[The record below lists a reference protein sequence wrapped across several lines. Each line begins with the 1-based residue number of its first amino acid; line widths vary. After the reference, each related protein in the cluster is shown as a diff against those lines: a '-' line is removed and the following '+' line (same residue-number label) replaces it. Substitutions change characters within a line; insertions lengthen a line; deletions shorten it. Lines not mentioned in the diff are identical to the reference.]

1 MINPMQIMQMIRGG
15 SPQQAVVDMMRKHA
29 GNNPVLNNAI
39 NMAEKGDVDG
49 LKNLAR
55 NLGKE
60 NGVDVDSK
68 FNEIKNQF
76 GMK

>member
-1 MINPMQIMQMIRGG
+1 MMNPMQIMQMIKGG
-15 SPQQAVVDMMRKHA
+15 SPKQMILNVMRQQAGD
-29 GNNPVLNNAI
+29 NPVLGNAI

-49 LKNLAR
+49 LKNLAH

-60 NGVDVDSK
+60 NWIDVDEK
-68 FNEIKNQF
+68 FNQIKNQF

>member
-15 SPQQAVVDMMRKHA
+15 SPQQAIMSMMRQQT
-29 GNNPVLNNAI
+29 GSNPVLNNAI

-49 LKNLAR
+49 LKNLAH

-60 NGVDVDSK
+60 NGIDVDSK

>member
-15 SPQQAVVDMMRKHA
+15 SPQQAIMSMMRQHA
-29 GNNPVLNNAI
+29 GDNPVLNNAI

-49 LKNLAR
+49 LKNLAH

-60 NGVDVDSK
+60 NGIDVDEK
-68 FNEIKNQF
+68 FSEIKNQF

>member
-1 MINPMQIMQMIRGG
+1 MINPMHIMQMIRGG
-15 SPQQAVVDMMRKHA
+15 NPQQAIMSMMRQQA
-29 GNNPVLNNAI
+29 GDNPVLNNAI
-39 NMAEKGDVDG
+39 NMAEKGDIDG
-49 LKNLAR
+49 LKNLAH

-60 NGVDVDSK
+60 NGIDVDSK

>member
-1 MINPMQIMQMIRGG
+1 MMNPMQIMQMIKGG
-15 SPQQAVVDMMRKHA
+15 SPKQMILNVMRQQAGD
-29 GNNPVLNNAI
+29 NPVLGNAI

-49 LKNLAR
+49 LKNLAH

-60 NGVDVDSK
+60 NGIDVDEK
-68 FNEIKNQF
+68 FNQIKNQF

>member
-15 SPQQAVVDMMRKHA
+15 SPQQAIMSMMRQQA
-29 GNNPVLNNAI
+29 GSNPVLNNAI

>member
-1 MINPMQIMQMIRGG
+1 MMNPMQIMQMIKGG
-15 SPQQAVVDMMRKHA
+15 SPKQMILNAMRQQAGD
-29 GNNPVLNNAI
+29 NPVLGNAI

-49 LKNLAR
+49 LKNLAH

-60 NGVDVDSK
+60 NGIDVDEK
-68 FNEIKNQF
+68 FNQIKNQF

>member
-15 SPQQAVVDMMRKHA
+15 SPQQAIMSMMRQQA
-29 GNNPVLNNAI
+29 GDNPVLNNAI

-49 LKNLAR
+49 LKNLAH

-60 NGVDVDSK
+60 NGINVDEK
-68 FNEIKNQF
+68 LNEIKSQF

>member
-15 SPQQAVVDMMRKHA
+15 NPKQAIMSMMRQQAGD
-29 GNNPVLNNAI
+29 NPVLNNAI
-39 NMAEKGDVDG
+39 NMAEKGDIDG
-49 LKNLAR
+49 LKNLAH

-60 NGVDVDSK
+60 NGIDVDSK

>member
-15 SPQQAVVDMMRKHA
+15 SPQQTIMSMMRQQA

-49 LKNLAR
+49 LKNLAH

>member
-1 MINPMQIMQMIRGG
+1 MINPMQIMQMLRGG
-15 SPQQAVVDMMRKHA
+15 NPQQAIMNAMRNQA
-29 GNNPVLNNAI
+29 GRNPVLNNAI
-39 NMAEKGDVDG
+39 NMAEKGDIDG
-49 LKNLAR
+49 LKNLAH

-60 NGVDVDSK
+60 NGIDVDSK

>member
-1 MINPMQIMQMIRGG
+1 MINPMQIMQMLRGG
-15 SPQQAVVDMMRKHA
+15 SPQQVIMSMMRQQA
-29 GNNPVLNNAI
+29 GDNPVLNNAI
-39 NMAEKGDVDG
+39 NMAEKGDIDG
-49 LKNLAR
+49 LKNLAH

-60 NGVDVDSK
+60 NGIDVDSK

>member
-15 SPQQAVVDMMRKHA
+15 NPQQAIMSMMRQQA
-29 GNNPVLNNAI
+29 GDNPVLNNAI
-39 NMAEKGDVDG
+39 NMAEKGDIDG
-49 LKNLAR
+49 LKNLAH

-60 NGVDVDSK
+60 NGIDVDSK

-76 GMK
+76 GVK

>member
-1 MINPMQIMQMIRGG
+1 MFNVLQLMQMMRSGT
-15 SPQQAVVDMMRKHA
+15 PQDTVLGMLKSQS

-49 LKNLAR
+49 LKSLAH

-60 NGVDVDSK
+60 NGIDVDAK
-68 FNEIKNQF
+68 FSEIKNQF
-76 GMK
+76 GIK

>member
-1 MINPMQIMQMIRGG
+1 MMNPMNLIQMLRGG
-15 SPQQAVVDMMRKHA
+15 NPTQMLMGMLKQQS
-29 GNNPVLNNAI
+29 GNNPVMQNAL
-39 NMAEKGDVDG
+39 NMAEKGDIDG
-49 LKNLAR
+49 LKNLAH

-60 NGVDVDSK
+60 NGIDVDSK

>member
-15 SPQQAVVDMMRKHA
+15 NPQQAIMSMMRQQA
-29 GNNPVLNNAI
+29 GDNPVLNNAI
-39 NMAEKGDVDG
+39 NMAEKGDIDG
-49 LKNLAR
+49 LKNLAH

-60 NGVDVDSK
+60 NGIDVDSK

-76 GMK
+76 DMK

>member
-15 SPQQAVVDMMRKHA
+15 SPQQAIMSMMRQQA
-29 GNNPVLNNAI
+29 GDNPVLNNAI
-39 NMAEKGDVDG
+39 NMAEKGDIDG
-49 LKNLAR
+49 LKNLAH

-60 NGVDVDSK
+60 NGIDVDEK

>member
-1 MINPMQIMQMIRGG
+1 MINPMQIMQMMKGG
-15 SPQQAVVDMMRKHA
+15 SPQQAIMNMMRQQA
-29 GNNPVLNNAI
+29 GNNPVLKNAI
-39 NMAEKGDVDG
+39 DMAEKGDVDG
-49 LKNLAR
+49 LKNLAH

-60 NGVDVDSK
+60 NGIDVDEK

>member
-15 SPQQAVVDMMRKHA
+15 NPQQAIMSMMRQQA
-29 GNNPVLNNAI
+29 GDNPVLNNAI
-39 NMAEKGDVDG
+39 NMAEKGDIDG
-49 LKNLAR
+49 LKNLAH

-60 NGVDVDSK
+60 NGNDVDSK

>member
-15 SPQQAVVDMMRKHA
+15 NPQQAIMSMMRQQA
-29 GNNPVLNNAI
+29 GDNPVLNNAI
-39 NMAEKGDVDG
+39 KKKKKGDIDG
-49 LKNLAR
+49 LKNLAY

-60 NGVDVDSK
+60 NGIDVDSK

>member
-15 SPQQAVVDMMRKHA
+15 NPQQAIMSMMRQQA
-29 GNNPVLNNAI
+29 VDNPVLNNAI
-39 NMAEKGDVDG
+39 NMAEKGDIDG
-49 LKNLAR
+49 LKNLAH

-60 NGVDVDSK
+60 NGIDVDSK

>member
-15 SPQQAVVDMMRKHA
+15 SPQHAIMSMMRQQA
-29 GNNPVLNNAI
+29 GDNPVLNNAI
-39 NMAEKGDVDG
+39 NMAEKGDIDG
-49 LKNLAR
+49 LKNLAH

-60 NGVDVDSK
+60 NGIDVDLK
-68 FNEIKNQF
+68 FNEIKSQF

>member
-15 SPQQAVVDMMRKHA
+15 SPQQAIMSMMRQQA
-29 GNNPVLNNAI
+29 GDNPVLNNAI

-49 LKNLAR
+49 LKNLAH

-60 NGVDVDSK
+60 NGIDVDEK
-68 FNEIKNQF
+68 FSEIKNQF

>member
-15 SPQQAVVDMMRKHA
+15 NPQQAIMSMMRQQA
-29 GNNPVLNNAI
+29 GDNPVLNNAI
-39 NMAEKGDVDG
+39 NMAEKGDIDG
-49 LKNLAR
+49 LKNLAH

-60 NGVDVDSK
+60 NGIDVDSK
-68 FNEIKNQF
+68 FNEIKSQF

>member
-15 SPQQAVVDMMRKHA
+15 SPQQAIMSMMRQQA
-29 GNNPVLNNAI
+29 GDNPVLNNAI
-39 NMAEKGDVDG
+39 NMAEKGDIDG
-49 LKNLAR
+49 LKNLAH

-60 NGVDVDSK
+60 NGIDVDSK
-68 FNEIKNQF
+68 FNEINSQF

>member
-15 SPQQAVVDMMRKHA
+15 SPQRAIMSIMRRQA
-29 GNNPVLNNAI
+29 GSNPVLNNAI

-49 LKNLAR
+49 LKNLAH

-68 FNEIKNQF
+68 FNEIKNKF

>member
-15 SPQQAVVDMMRKHA
+15 NPQQAIMSMMRQQA
-29 GNNPVLNNAI
+29 GDNPVLNNAI
-39 NMAEKGDVDG
+39 NMAEKGDIDG
-49 LKNLAR
+49 LKNLAH

-60 NGVDVDSK
+60 NGIDVDEK